1 MSGGVPDDEQLR
13 RIERGVLD
21 RIGRPR
27 RVAQRIA
34 GATAGV
40 AALALVVGGV
50 AVLSTRGAGAGG
62 GSAASGSGA
71 GSSAD
76 RSSAL
81 VVTCHGRDAVVQA
94 KVDPARLPASAL
106 EGCGTA
112 LTGQAAR
119 PSGTAAGGGTEGS
132 PSPAAT
138 GVVCRSTAGDVDVYP
153 GRTACPAPD
162 ATPIPG

>member
-1 MSGGVPDDEQLR
+1 MSGGVPDDETLR
-13 RIERGVLD
+13 RIERGVQD

-27 RVAQRIA
+27 RVAQRVA

-40 AALALVVGGV
+40 AALTLVVGGV
-50 AVLSTRGAGAGG
+50 ALLSTRGAGAG

-76 RSSAL
+76 RSAL
-81 VVTCHGRDAVVQA
+81 VVTCHDRAAVVQA
-94 KVDPARLPASAL
+94 EVDPALLPASAL
-106 EGCGTA
+106 EACGTA

-119 PSGTAAGGGTEGS
+119 PSGTERGGTEGS

-138 GVVCRSTAGDVDVYP
+138 GVVCRSAAGDVDVYP

>member
-1 MSGGVPDDEQLR
+1 MSGGVPDDETLR
-13 RIERGVLD
+13 RIERGVQD

-27 RVAQRIA
+27 RVAQRVA

-50 AVLSTRGAGAGG
+50 ALLSTRGAGAGG
-62 GSAASGSGA
+62 SSAASGSGGGSA
-71 GSSAD
+71 GD

-106 EGCGTA
+106 EACGTA

-119 PSGTAAGGGTEGS
+119 PSGTAADGDSEGS

-138 GVVCRSTAGDVDVYP
+138 GVVCRTPAGDIDVYP
-153 GRTACPAPD
+153 GRTTCPAPD
-162 ATPIPG
+162 ATPVPG